1 MPLNGV
7 ANHGNSDVF
16 LSSVRNLRQRAPRCA
31 IGESHSPL
39 LSLRCSWPAGSDFV
53 GLLLGFTTSE
63 QHLLRRP
70 DARGVFSESR
80 LPEYDSREVLNLFQP
95 DPAD

>member
-53 GLLLGFTTSE
+53 GLLLGFATSE
-63 QHLLRRP
+63 YITC
-70 DARGVFSESR
+70 GVLTRAEFSESR
-80 LPEYDSREVLNLFQP
+80 LMEYDARKALVRSKP